1 MARAHATAVTML
13 IALLLTAC
21 SASDPGDSESA
32 SGGSMTEASSTDA
45 GPSSGDSVMVD
56 GEPLD
61 LVTDV
66 CAIGGPYGTED
77 DRQFSAMGAGGFPTF
92 AIELFMPDM
101 YSATFSNADGT
112 SNYRANDPA
121 DFDVTIT
128 AAGATGSVA
137 LMDTSGATDNV
148 TITFD
153 FTCAEADASA
163 DDGSA
168 SDDASGDDA
177 SDDSSGTKTGYVDWA
192 GARSDLEDSDFDP
205 TAGTGLCE
213 TEDVTGLEEGDYY
226 RISTTLDDGTD
237 FFLTSR
243 DGLQLGETLS
253 PIEVSALS
261 VTQDGRT
268 VSGSAQTAEG
278 PLEFSFTC

>member
-1 MARAHATAVTML
+1 MARAHATAITIA

-21 SASDPGDSESA
+21 SGSDPGGATDSATADSMAETASPGAA
-32 SGGSMTEASSTDA
+32 SGDTVT
-45 GPSSGDSVMVD
+45 VD

-61 LVTDV
+61 LVTDI

-77 DRQFSAMGAGGFPTF
+77 DRQFSAMGPNGFPKF
-92 AIELFMPDM
+92 EIELFMPDM
-101 YSATFSNADGT
+101 YSATYSNADGT
-112 SNYRANDPA
+112 INYRTNDLG
-121 DFDVTIT
+121 DFNVTVT
-128 AAGATGSVA
+128 AAGANGSVQLA
-137 LMDTSGATDNV
+137 DTSGATADV
-148 TITFD
+148 MVTFD

-163 DDGSA
+163 E
-168 SDDASGDDA
+168 GDDA
-177 SDDSSGTKTGYVDWA
+177 GGSDDSPGDSDGTKTGYVDWA
-192 GARSDLEDSDFDP
+192 GTRSDLEDADFDP
-205 TAGTGLCE
+205 MAGTGLCE

-253 PIEVSALS
+253 PIEVSSLS

-268 VSGSAQTAEG
+268 VSGSAQTPDG
-278 PLEFSFTC
+278 VIEFSFTC

>member
-1 MARAHATAVTML
+1 
-13 IALLLTAC
+13 
-21 SASDPGDSESA
+21 
-32 SGGSMTEASSTDA
+32 MTETESVDSGST
-45 GPSSGDSVMVD
+45 SGDSVAAD

-61 LVTDV
+61 LVTDI

-77 DRQFSAMGAGGFPTF
+77 DRQFSAMGASGFPKF

-112 SNYRANDPA
+112 SNYRTNDLA
-121 DFDVTIT
+121 DFDVAIT
-128 AAGATGSVA
+128 AAGATGSVELA
-137 LMDTSGATDNV
+137 DTSGATDNV
-148 TITFD
+148 TITFE

-168 SDDASGDDA
+168 GDDA
-177 SDDSSGTKTGYVDWA
+177 AGDDVSDDSSGTKTGYVDWA
-192 GARSDLEDSDFDP
+192 GARSDLEDADFDP
-205 TAGTGLCE
+205 MAGTGLCE

-226 RISTTLDDGTD
+226 RISATLDDGTD

-253 PIEVSALS
+253 PIEVTSLS